1 MRAVT
6 TYTQSQTE
14 HEIVL
19 EPASPALGT
28 VVWLHGLGADGW
40 DFVPVVEELGLPV
53 TLPVRFVFPHAPLRP
68 VTVNAGYVMRAWYDI
83 KAFTPAGRADAAGLA
98 ESIARMKK
106 YLYAEMARGI
116 PASRVVLAGF
126 SQGGAVALS
135 AGLRFTERLAG
146 IMALSAYLPFPEQIE
161 AEKSAASS
169 DVPLLLCHGRLDP
182 VVPVTMGLEARDA
195 LTANGYR
202 VEWHEYPMQHEVC
215 AAEIAEIGRWL
226 RQVLLGVDAR

>member
-1 MRAVT
+1 MRAVM
-6 TYTQSQTE
+6 TYAQSQTE

-19 EPASPALGT
+19 EPAAPATGA

-40 DFVPVVEELGLPV
+40 DFVPVVEELRLPD
-53 TLPVRFVFPHAPLRP
+53 TLPVRFIFPHAPLRP

-83 KAFTPAGRADAAGLA
+83 KAFTPAGRADAAGLT
-98 ESIARMKK
+98 ESVTRIRK
-106 YLYAEMARGI
+106 YLYAEMARGM
-116 PASRVVLAGF
+116 PASRIVLAGF

-146 IMALSAYLPFPEQIE
+146 IMALSSYLPFPEQLA

-169 DVPLLLCHGRLDP
+169 DVPVLMCHGRNDP

-195 LTANGYR
+195 LTASGYR

-215 AAEIAEIGRWL
+215 AAEMAEIGRWL
-226 RQVLLGVDAR
+226 RNVLPGAEAR